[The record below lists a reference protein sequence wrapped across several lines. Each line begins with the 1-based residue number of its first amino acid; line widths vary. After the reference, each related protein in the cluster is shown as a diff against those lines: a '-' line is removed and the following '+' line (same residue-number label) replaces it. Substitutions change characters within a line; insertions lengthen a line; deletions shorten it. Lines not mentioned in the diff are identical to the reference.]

1 MHIYR
6 LVILISTWFLASSV
20 LTSSIARAVFG
31 VRISYQAN
39 GSMTSFIVCLDNGRI
54 RNHHKILSK
63 DEFVQ
68 FASGNWPSI
77 YNPNRINLFENNE
90 LSCGIYTDSFSKKQ
104 TTFCL
109 PIDSLWKIRF
119 ASYPF
124 RNSTEEGWSNSL
136 MKPSMKQQLFLYHN
150 YGVKNIDGDYFMDT
164 SFWKL
169 LRDVQ
174 NPQWITNYRSL
185 Y

>member
-1 MHIYR
+1 
-6 LVILISTWFLASSV
+6 LIFTWILASSV
-20 LTSSIARAVFG
+20 LTNTIARAVFG

-39 GSMTSFIVCLDNGRI
+39 GNLLSFMVCLDNGRT
-54 RNHHKILSK
+54 KTLYKVLSK

-77 YNPNRINLFENNE
+77 YNPKRINLFEDNE
-90 LSCGIYTDSFSKKQ
+90 LSCGIITDSFSKKQ
-104 TTFCL
+104 STFCF
-109 PIDSLWKIRF
+109 PADSLWKLRY

-124 RNSTEEGWSNSL
+124 RNSTEEGWSNNQ
-136 MKPSMKQQLFLYHN
+136 MKPSPKQQLFLYHT
-150 YGVKNIDGDYFMDT
+150 YGVKNIDGEFFMDT

-174 NPQWITNYRSL
+174 NTQWISNYKSL
-185 Y
+185 N